1 MNIVDV
7 VIILIIIMCG
17 VVGYKR
23 GLTNQLVSSLGIFA
37 VIVLS
42 FLLKNPVSMFLYE
55 HLPFFKFGGIFKG
68 ITALN
73 IILYEFIAFF
83 LVMSILTIILKVLTL
98 ATNIFEKLLK
108 MTIILGIP
116 SKLLGMVAG
125 FVEGFL
131 LVFIGLYIISLPV
144 FNFGELNNSKYAK
157 PILSNTPILSKMTG
171 NMMNVIDEFTN
182 LKEEYEVTK
191 DANEFNLKAIDL
203 FLKYNVV
210 TPSSVENLVKNEK
223 LQIVGIEDV
232 ISKYKEEK
240 K

>member
-73 IILYEFIAFF
+73 IILYEFVAFF

-157 PILSNTPILSKMTG
+157 PILSNTG